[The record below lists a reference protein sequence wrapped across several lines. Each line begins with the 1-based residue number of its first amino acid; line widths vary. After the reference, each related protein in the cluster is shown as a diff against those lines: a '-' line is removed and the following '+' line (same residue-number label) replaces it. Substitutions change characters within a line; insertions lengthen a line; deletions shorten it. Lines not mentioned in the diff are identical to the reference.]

1 MAPKNVILALLALCS
16 FAYGQTRSLL
26 VDTSGIVQYT
36 NNPVQW
42 QTALSF
48 GANAAATRSNL
59 SLGLPALTNTS
70 NAGLLT
76 AIGGL
81 ATNGSA
87 AGLTNFPSYLMGT
100 NGDASTLTNFP
111 TYLLRTNGDA
121 AALTNFPASL
131 LRTNGNATALTNF
144 PENLLRT
151 NGDGSGLTNLPNANL
166 TNATGVLPLA
176 NGGTG
181 ATNASNARTALGLGT
196 AATNAATN
204 FQTANTNL
212 TALASGD
219 GSNLTN
225 VTITDAS
232 SLTNFPAFLLQT
244 NGSAGSLTNF
254 PSDLMRTNGNA
265 ATLTNF
271 PASLLR
277 TNGDGS
283 GLSNVATYP
292 AFSNN
297 ASKVL
302 AVNTNSTG
310 VEWVAVSNTVT
321 DAASLT
327 NFPAYLLRTNGSG
340 AGLTNIAR
348 PSYTNA
354 EASMY
359 EFLFANSNSYGLNL
373 HWVGGTNAS
382 NQHIVIGYGAQ
393 VLGTNFNETG
403 VALGTLAQVT
413 NGGIAVGPYTIAQNG
428 IAIGNNAQAEGRGVA
443 IGNYAVAP
451 GGTID
456 GVDDIGGVAI
466 GTDSTST
473 TNLGV
478 AIGAT
483 AAAEG
488 NGVAV
493 GYDAD
498 SRGGTNGGVA
508 LGRSADTYEGIA
520 IGARAE
526 SDTGMALGNDSESMY
541 GYQIGTGT
549 NNGTNTIQFLGA
561 GEVTTNAWT
570 ALANSTTFGR
580 YVMAAPTNGTNGQ
593 ILALNSNATAV
604 VWTNDGGGT
613 ANLTNVTGA
622 LAIANGG
629 TGATNVLTALTNL
642 AILGGSSSVHI
653 APTTTN
659 AVGNFNVTIGVGAF
673 ARPNAT
679 GSVSIGYQAS
689 VDDGGENGGIAIGRG
704 AVCTNGVAIG
714 YGSANLVGTGGRGVA
729 IGYLAT
735 NSATGGAQIG
745 TGRNTNA
752 STIQFLSAGSVNTN
766 KWNYLANAST
776 AGGSRMTNTNGVTAT
791 NTIIGYNGTNYTTN
805 TITVIDGIITS
816 WTQ

>member
-1 MAPKNVILALLALCS
+1 MAPKNVIIALLAVCS
-16 FAYGQTRSLL
+16 MGYAQTRSLL
-26 VDTSGIVQYT
+26 VDTSGVVQYT

-59 SLGLPALTNTS
+59 SLGLSALTNTS
-70 NAGLLT
+70 NAGLLS

-81 ATNGSA
+81 TTNGSA
-87 AGLTNFPSYLMGT
+87 AALTNFPAYLMGT

-131 LRTNGNATALTNF
+131 LRTNGDAAALTNF
-144 PENLLRT
+144 PANLLRT

-232 SLTNFPAFLLQT
+232 SLTNFPSFLLQT

-292 AFSNN
+292 SLSNN

-302 AVNTNSTG
+302 AVTTNETG
-310 VEWVAVSNTVT
+310 VEWLAVSNTVT
-321 DAASLT
+321 DASLLT
-327 NFPAYLLRTNGSG
+327 NFPALLLTTNGNAAGLTNFPVQLLRTNGD
-340 AGLTNIAR
+340 AAALTNFPTLNQSTTGTASNVTGVIATANGGTGASNADNAR
-348 PSYTNA
+348 INLLPSYT
-354 EASMY
+354 
-359 EFLFANSNSYGLNL
+359 G
-373 HWVGGTNAS
+373 
-382 NQHIVIGYGAQ
+382 NQLRV
-393 VLGTNFNETG
+393 
-403 VALGTLAQVT
+403 
-413 NGGIAVGPYTIAQNG
+413 
-428 IAIGNNAQAEGRGVA
+428 
-443 IGNYAVAP
+443 
-451 GGTID
+451 
-456 GVDDIGGVAI
+456 
-466 GTDSTST
+466 
-473 TNLGV
+473 
-478 AIGAT
+478 
-483 AAAEG
+483 
-488 NGVAV
+488 
-493 GYDAD
+493 
-498 SRGGTNGGVA
+498 
-508 LGRSADTYEGIA
+508 
-520 IGARAE
+520 
-526 SDTGMALGNDSESMY
+526 
-541 GYQIGTGT
+541 
-549 NNGTNTIQFLGA
+549 
-561 GEVTTNAWT
+561 
-570 ALANSTTFGR
+570 
-580 YVMAAPTNGTNGQ
+580 
-593 ILALNSNATAV
+593 LALNSNATDV
-604 VWTNDGGGT
+604 VWSVDGGGQ
-613 ANLTNVTGA
+613 ANMTNVTNT

-689 VDDGGENGGIAIGRG
+689 VDDGGESGGIAIGRG

-791 NTIIGYNGTNYTTN
+791 NTIIGYDGTNYTTN